1 MQGGKWFSLIDKVY
15 RDQNLLMAF
24 RKVAANGGAA
34 GVGHVSSE
42 RFEERLIPNL
52 RKLSE
57 QLRDGT
63 YRPRRAGLTLHPDET
78 HIVDRAERCVDYLGY
93 RLPTEA
99 EWEFAARAGTTAK
112 YASGNSPADLSRYVW
127 FASEQTHPIGELKP
141 NEFGLHDIFGN
152 VVEWCQDWYLPAYY
166 QESAR
171 VDPLVSCQFSVDGCT
186 R

>member
-93 RLPTEA
+93 MFTREYRYPRKKSLQKFKETIRQQTKRTNGHRLPTII
-99 EWEFAARAGTTAK
+99 
-112 YASGNSPADLSRYVW
+112 SRLNPTLRGW
-127 FASEQTHPIGELKP
+127 FAYSA
-141 NEFGLHDIFGN
+141 
-152 VVEWCQDWYLPAYY
+152 LPAVHRSDCGPVASHA
-166 QESAR
+166 SAKH
-171 VDPLVSCQFSVDGCT
+171 FA
-186 R
+186 